1 MINAI
6 ISGNALNEL
15 PKFLDNDVVII
26 GGGPGGY
33 VAAIK
38 AAHLGLKA
46 VLVEK
51 DKLGGVCLN
60 KGCVP
65 TKALVST
72 AEVLNHIQRAG
83 EFGIQIKDYSFDFT
97 AIMKRKDQITRRL
110 SSGVEKLMKANQ
122 IRVIRGEG
130 QIVEPGTV
138 EVLDAEGQKEVIKT
152 ENIIIATGSS
162 AMKLPIPGLDVEGV
176 ITSDEALSLS
186 ELPSRMIIIG
196 GGMVGVEFA
205 GIFKA
210 LGVEVTVVEML
221 PRILLPIDEE
231 IAPRLTQL
239 LEREGI
245 EILTDCKVKGIK
257 KNNQNLEVLVST
269 TDGEKKL
276 ETEKVLL
283 AAGRVPE
290 LGNINVQGLGIELD
304 RKAIKVDEKMRTNIP
319 GIYAVG
325 DVVGKIMLAHV
336 ASREGIVAIEN
347 ISGKEVLMD
356 YRAVPNCVFSMPEVA
371 SVGLTEEEARKE
383 NSNIKVSKFP
393 FMANGKALGM
403 GEAEGMVKIIAD
415 GDTFELLGVHI
426 LGVHASDLIAEGA
439 LALSMEAT
447 AEEIV
452 NTIHAHPTL
461 AETTAE
467 AVEGITGKP
476 IHREVVEMYPK
487 YKCLGCGRIWRS
499 REILVV
505 CPICRSKGIKIRD
518 GVDIREV
525 VEKLKSGD
533 SKKIARRVKN
543 KSDK

>member
-1 MINAI
+1 MSEI
-6 ISGNALNEL
+6 
-15 PKFLDNDVVII
+15 DVVII

-33 VAAIK
+33 VSAIK

-60 KGCVP
+60 KGCIP

-83 EFGIQIKDYSFDFT
+83 EFGIQVKDYSFDFP
-97 AIMKRKDQITRRL
+97 AIMKRKDLITRRL
-110 SSGVEKLMKANQ
+110 SSGVEQLMKANQ
-122 IRVIRGEG
+122 VRIVRGEG
-130 QIVEPGTV
+130 QIIEPGTV
-138 EVLDAEGQKEVIKT
+138 EILDADGQKEIIKT
-152 ENIIIATGSS
+152 KNIIIATGSS
-162 AMKLPIPGLDVEGV
+162 VMKLPIPGLDVEGV

-186 ELPSRMIIIG
+186 ELPSRMLIIG
-196 GGMVGVEFA
+196 GGVVGIEFA

-231 IAPRLTQL
+231 IARRLTQIL
-239 LEREGI
+239 KRKGI

-269 TDGEKKL
+269 SEGEKKL

-290 LGNINVQGLGIELD
+290 LGNIDVQGLGIELD
-304 RKAIKVDEKMRTNIP
+304 GRAIMVDEKMRTNIP

-336 ASREGIVAIEN
+336 ASREGIVAVEN

-383 NSNIKVSKFP
+383 NNNIKVSKFP

-403 GEAEGMVKIIAD
+403 GETEGMVKIIAD
-415 GDTFELLGVHI
+415 GDTLELLGLHI
-426 LGVHASDLIAEGA
+426 LGVHASDLIAEGT

-447 AEEIV
+447 AEEII

-461 AETTAE
+461 AEAIAE
-467 AVEGITGKP
+467 AAEGITGKP
-476 IHREVVEMYPK
+476 IH
-487 YKCLGCGRIWRS
+487 L
-499 REILVV
+499 
-505 CPICRSKGIKIRD
+505 
-518 GVDIREV
+518 
-525 VEKLKSGD
+525 
-533 SKKIARRVKN
+533 ART
-543 KSDK
+543 

>member
-1 MINAI
+1 MSEIN
-6 ISGNALNEL
+6 
-15 PKFLDNDVVII
+15 VVII

-33 VAAIK
+33 VSAIK

-60 KGCVP
+60 KGCIP

-83 EFGIQIKDYSFDFT
+83 EFGIQVKDYSFDFP
-97 AIMKRKDQITRRL
+97 AIMKRKDLITRRL
-110 SSGVEKLMKANQ
+110 SSGVEQLMKANQ
-122 IRVIRGEG
+122 VRVVRGEG

-138 EVLDAEGQKEVIKT
+138 EILDAEGRKEVIKT
-152 ENIIIATGSS
+152 KNIIIATGSS
-162 AMKLPIPGLDVEGV
+162 VMKLPIPGLDIEGV

-196 GGMVGVEFA
+196 GGVVGIEFA
-205 GIFKA
+205 CIFKT
-210 LGVEVTVVEML
+210 LGVEITVVEML

-231 IAPRLTQL
+231 IARRLTQIL
-239 LEREGI
+239 KRKGI
-245 EILTDCKVKGIK
+245 EILTDCKVKEIK

-269 TDGEKKL
+269 SEGEKKL

-290 LGNINVQGLGIELD
+290 LGNIDVQGLGIELD
-304 RKAIKVDEKMRTNIP
+304 RRAIKVDEKMRTNIP

-336 ASREGIVAIEN
+336 ASREGIVAVEN

-356 YRAVPNCVFSMPEVA
+356 YRVVPNCVFSTPEVA

-383 NSNIKVSKFP
+383 NDNIKVSKFP

-403 GEAEGMVKIIAD
+403 GEIEGMVKIIAD
-415 GDTFELLGVHI
+415 GDTLELLGVHI
-426 LGVHASDLIAEGA
+426 LGAHASDLIAEGT

-447 AEEIV
+447 AFEIV

-461 AETTAE
+461 AETIAE
-467 AVEGITGKP
+467 AAEGITSKP
-476 IHREVVEMYPK
+476 IH
-487 YKCLGCGRIWRS
+487 L
-499 REILVV
+499 
-505 CPICRSKGIKIRD
+505 
-518 GVDIREV
+518 
-525 VEKLKSGD
+525 
-533 SKKIARRVKN
+533 ART
-543 KSDK
+543 

>member
-1 MINAI
+1 MSEI
-6 ISGNALNEL
+6 
-15 PKFLDNDVVII
+15 DVVII

-33 VAAIK
+33 VSAIK

-60 KGCVP
+60 KGCIP

-83 EFGIQIKDYSFDFT
+83 EFGIQVKDYSFDFP
-97 AIMKRKDQITRRL
+97 AIMKRKDLITRRL
-110 SSGVEKLMKANQ
+110 SSGVEQLMKANQ
-122 IRVIRGEG
+122 VRIVRGEG
-130 QIVEPGTV
+130 QIIEPGTV
-138 EVLDAEGQKEVIKT
+138 EILDADGQKEIIKT
-152 ENIIIATGSS
+152 KNIIIATGSS
-162 AMKLPIPGLDVEGV
+162 VMKLPIPGLDVEGV

-186 ELPSRMIIIG
+186 ELPSRMLIIG
-196 GGMVGVEFA
+196 GGVVGIEFA

-231 IAPRLTQL
+231 IARRLTQL
-239 LEREGI
+239 LKRKGI
-245 EILTDCKVKGIK
+245 EILTDCKVKEIK

-269 TDGEKKL
+269 SDGEKKL

-290 LGNINVQGLGIELD
+290 LGNIDVRGLGIELD
-304 RKAIKVDEKMRTNIP
+304 GKTIKVDEKMRTNIP

-325 DVVGKIMLAHV
+325 DVVGKIMLAHI
-336 ASREGIVAIEN
+336 ASREGIVAVEN

-356 YRAVPNCVFSMPEVA
+356 YKVVPNCVFSMPEVA
-371 SVGLTEEEARKE
+371 SVGLTEEEAKKE
-383 NSNIKVSKFP
+383 NNNIKISKFP

-403 GEAEGMVKIIAD
+403 GETEGMVKIIAD
-415 GDTFELLGVHI
+415 GDTLELLGVHI
-426 LGVHASDLIAEGA
+426 LGVHASDLIAEGT

-447 AEEIV
+447 AFEIV

-461 AETTAE
+461 AETIAE
-467 AVEGITGKP
+467 AAEGITGKP
-476 IHREVVEMYPK
+476 IH
-487 YKCLGCGRIWRS
+487 L
-499 REILVV
+499 
-505 CPICRSKGIKIRD
+505 
-518 GVDIREV
+518 
-525 VEKLKSGD
+525 
-533 SKKIARRVKN
+533 ART
-543 KSDK
+543 

>member
-1 MINAI
+1 MN
-6 ISGNALNEL
+6 GEV
-15 PKFLDNDVVII
+15 DVVII

-46 VLVEK
+46 VLIEK

-60 KGCVP
+60 RGCIP

-72 AEVLNHIQRAG
+72 AELLNHLQRAG
-83 EFGIQIKDYSFDFT
+83 EFGIQVKDYSIDFP
-97 AIMKRKDQITRRL
+97 AIMKRKDLITRRL
-110 SSGVEKLMKANQ
+110 SSGVEQLMKANQ
-122 IRVIRGEG
+122 VRVVRGEG
-130 QIVEPGTV
+130 QIIEPGIV
-138 EVLDAEGQKEVIKT
+138 EVLDADGQKEVIKT
-152 ENIIIATGSS
+152 KNIIIATGSKV
-162 AMKLPIPGLDVEGV
+162 MKLPIPGIDSGGV

-186 ELPSRMIIIG
+186 ELPSKMIIIG
-196 GGMVGVEFA
+196 GGVVGIEFA

-231 IAPRLTQL
+231 IARRLAMNL
-239 LEREGI
+239 KRKGI

-257 KNNQNLEVLVST
+257 KNHQNLEVLVST
-269 TDGEKKL
+269 SEGEKRL
-276 ETEKVLL
+276 ETERVLL

-290 LGNINVQGLGIELD
+290 LGNIDVQRLGIELE
-304 RKAIKVDEKMRTNIP
+304 KGAIKVDEKMKTNIP

-356 YRAVPNCVFSMPEVA
+356 YKVVPNCVFSMPEVA

-383 NSNIKVSKFP
+383 NNNIKVSKFP

-403 GEAEGMVKIIAD
+403 GETEGVVKIIAD
-415 GDTFELLGVHI
+415 ADTFELLGLHI
-426 LGVHASDLIAEGA
+426 LGVHASDLIAEGT

-447 AEEIV
+447 AFEIV

-461 AETTAE
+461 AEAIAE
-467 AVEGITGKP
+467 AAEGITGKP
-476 IHREVVEMYPK
+476 IHLTR
-487 YKCLGCGRIWRS
+487 G
-499 REILVV
+499 
-505 CPICRSKGIKIRD
+505 
-518 GVDIREV
+518 
-525 VEKLKSGD
+525 
-533 SKKIARRVKN
+533 
-543 KSDK
+543 

>member
-1 MINAI
+1 M
-6 ISGNALNEL
+6 NEM
-15 PKFLDNDVVII
+15 DVVII

-38 AAHLGLKA
+38 AAHLGLKT

-60 KGCVP
+60 KGCIP

-83 EFGIQIKDYSFDFT
+83 EFGIQVKDYSFDFP
-97 AIMKRKDQITRRL
+97 AIMKRKDLITRRL
-110 SSGVEKLMKANQ
+110 SSGVEQLMKANQ
-122 IRVIRGEG
+122 VRIVRGEG
-130 QIVEPGTV
+130 QIIEPGTV
-138 EVLDAEGQKEVIKT
+138 EVLDAEGQKEIIKT
-152 ENIIIATGSS
+152 KNIIIATGSS
-162 AMKLPIPGLDVEGV
+162 VMKLPIPGLDVEGV

-186 ELPSRMIIIG
+186 ELPSRMLIIG
-196 GGMVGVEFA
+196 GGVVGIEFA

-231 IAPRLTQL
+231 IARRLTQL
-239 LEREGI
+239 LKRKGI
-245 EILTDCKVKGIK
+245 EILTNCKVKEIK
-257 KNNQNLEVLVST
+257 KSNQNLEVLVST
-269 TDGEKKL
+269 SEGEKKL

-290 LGNINVQGLGIELD
+290 LGNIDAQGLGIELD
-304 RKAIKVDEKMRTNIP
+304 GKAIKVDEKMRTNIP

-336 ASREGIVAIEN
+336 ASREGIVAVEN

-356 YRAVPNCVFSMPEVA
+356 YKVVPNCVFSMLEVA

-383 NSNIKVSKFP
+383 NDNIKVSKFP

-415 GDTFELLGVHI
+415 ADTFELLGFHI
-426 LGVHASDLIAEGA
+426 LGVHASDLVAEGA

-461 AETTAE
+461 AETIAE
-467 AVEGITGKP
+467 AAEGITGKF
-476 IHREVVEMYPK
+476 IH
-487 YKCLGCGRIWRS
+487 L
-499 REILVV
+499 
-505 CPICRSKGIKIRD
+505 
-518 GVDIREV
+518 
-525 VEKLKSGD
+525 
-533 SKKIARRVKN
+533 ARG
-543 KSDK
+543 

>member
-1 MINAI
+1 MN
-6 ISGNALNEL
+6 GEV
-15 PKFLDNDVVII
+15 DVVII

-46 VLVEK
+46 VLIEK

-60 KGCVP
+60 RGCIP

-72 AEVLNHIQRAG
+72 AELLNHLQRAG
-83 EFGIQIKDYSFDFT
+83 EFGIQVKDYSIDFP
-97 AIMKRKDQITRRL
+97 AIMKRKDLITRRL
-110 SSGVEKLMKANQ
+110 SSGVEQLMKANQ
-122 IRVIRGEG
+122 VRVVRGEG
-130 QIVEPGTV
+130 QIIEPGIV
-138 EVLDAEGQKEVIKT
+138 EVLDADGQKEVIKT
-152 ENIIIATGSS
+152 KNIIIATGSKV
-162 AMKLPIPGLDVEGV
+162 MKLPIPGIDSGGV

-186 ELPSRMIIIG
+186 ELPSKMIIIG
-196 GGMVGVEFA
+196 GGVVGIEFA

-231 IAPRLTQL
+231 IARRLAMNL
-239 LEREGI
+239 KRKGI

-257 KNNQNLEVLVST
+257 KNHQNLEVLVST
-269 TDGEKKL
+269 SEGEKRL
-276 ETEKVLL
+276 ETERVLL

-290 LGNINVQGLGIELD
+290 LGNIDVQRLGIELE
-304 RKAIKVDEKMRTNIP
+304 KGAIKVDEKMKTNIP

-356 YRAVPNCVFSMPEVA
+356 YKVVPNCVFSMPEVA

-383 NSNIKVSKFP
+383 NNNIKVSKFP

-403 GEAEGMVKIIAD
+403 GETEGVVKIIAD
-415 GDTFELLGVHI
+415 ADTFELLGLHI
-426 LGVHASDLIAEGA
+426 LGVHASDLIAEGT

-447 AEEIV
+447 AFEIV

-461 AETTAE
+461 AEAIAE
-467 AVEGITGKP
+467 AAEGITGKP
-476 IHREVVEMYPK
+476 IH
-487 YKCLGCGRIWRS
+487 L
-499 REILVV
+499 
-505 CPICRSKGIKIRD
+505 
-518 GVDIREV
+518 
-525 VEKLKSGD
+525 
-533 SKKIARRVKN
+533 ARR
-543 KSDK
+543 

>member
-1 MINAI
+1 MSEI
-6 ISGNALNEL
+6 
-15 PKFLDNDVVII
+15 DVVII

-60 KGCVP
+60 RGCIP

-72 AEVLNHIQRAG
+72 AELLNHLQRAE
-83 EFGIQIKDYSFDFT
+83 EFGIQVKDCSFDFP
-97 AIMKRKDQITRRL
+97 AVMKRKDLITRRL
-110 SSGVEKLMKANQ
+110 SSGVELLMKANQ
-122 IRVIRGEG
+122 VRVVRGEG
-130 QIVEPGTV
+130 QILEPGKV
-138 EVLDAEGQKEVIKT
+138 EITDSAGKKEVIKT
-152 ENIIIATGSS
+152 KNIIIATGSS
-162 AMKLPIPGLDVEGV
+162 VMKLPLPGMNSEGV

-186 ELPSRMIIIG
+186 ELPSRMLIVG
-196 GGMVGVEFA
+196 GGVVGIEFA

-231 IAPRLTQL
+231 ISRRLTQL
-239 LEREGI
+239 LKRKGI
-245 EILTDCKVKGIK
+245 EILTDCKVKEIK
-257 KNNQNLEVLVST
+257 KVNQNLEVLIST

-276 ETEKVLL
+276 KTEKVLS

-290 LGNINVQGLGIELD
+290 LGNIDVQRLGIELD

-336 ASREGIVAIEN
+336 ASREGIVAVEN
-347 ISGKEVLMD
+347 IAGKDSLMD
-356 YRAVPNCVFSMPEVA
+356 YKVVPNCVFSMPEVA
-371 SVGLTEEEARKE
+371 SVGLTEEEAQKE
-383 NSNIKVSKFP
+383 NNNIKVSKFP
-393 FMANGKALGM
+393 FMANSKALGM
-403 GEAEGMVKIIAD
+403 GETEGMVKIIAD
-415 GDTFELLGVHI
+415 ADTSELLGVHI
-426 LGVHASDLIAEGA
+426 LGAHASDLIAEGT

-461 AETTAE
+461 AEAIAE
-467 AVEGITGKP
+467 AAEGIAGKP
-476 IHREVVEMYPK
+476 IH
-487 YKCLGCGRIWRS
+487 L
-499 REILVV
+499 
-505 CPICRSKGIKIRD
+505 
-518 GVDIREV
+518 
-525 VEKLKSGD
+525 
-533 SKKIARRVKN
+533 ARG
-543 KSDK
+543 

>member
-1 MINAI
+1 MSEI
-6 ISGNALNEL
+6 
-15 PKFLDNDVVII
+15 DVVII

-60 KGCVP
+60 RGCIP

-72 AEVLNHIQRAG
+72 AELLNNLQRAE
-83 EFGIQIKDYSFDFT
+83 EFGIQVKDYSFDFP
-97 AIMKRKDQITRRL
+97 AIMKRKDLITRGL
-110 SSGVEKLMKANQ
+110 SSGVEQLMKVNQ
-122 IRVIRGEG
+122 VRVARGEG
-130 QIVEPGTV
+130 QIIEPGKV
-138 EVLDAEGQKEVIKT
+138 EVTDTAGQKEVIKT
-152 ENIIIATGSS
+152 KNIIIATGSS
-162 AMKLPIPGLDVEGV
+162 VMKLPIPGLDVEGV

-186 ELPSRMIIIG
+186 ELPSKMIIIG
-196 GGMVGVEFA
+196 GGVVGIEFA

-221 PRILLPIDEE
+221 PRILLSIDEE
-231 IAPRLTQL
+231 IARRLTVSL
-239 LEREGI
+239 KRKGI

-269 TDGEKKL
+269 SEGEKKL

-290 LGNINVQGLGIELD
+290 LGNIDVQGLGIELD
-304 RKAIKVDEKMRTNIP
+304 RRAIKVDEKMRTNIP

-336 ASREGIVAIEN
+336 ASREGIVAVEN

-356 YRAVPNCVFSMPEVA
+356 YKVVPNCVFSMPEVA

-383 NSNIKVSKFP
+383 NDNIKVSKFP

-415 GDTFELLGVHI
+415 GDTLELLGVHI
-426 LGVHASDLIAEGA
+426 LGAHASDLIAEVTLG
-439 LALSMEAT
+439 LSMEAT
-447 AEEIV
+447 AFEIV

-461 AETTAE
+461 AETIAE
-467 AVEGITGKP
+467 AAEGITDKP
-476 IHREVVEMYPK
+476 IH
-487 YKCLGCGRIWRS
+487 L
-499 REILVV
+499 
-505 CPICRSKGIKIRD
+505 
-518 GVDIREV
+518 
-525 VEKLKSGD
+525 
-533 SKKIARRVKN
+533 ARA
-543 KSDK
+543 